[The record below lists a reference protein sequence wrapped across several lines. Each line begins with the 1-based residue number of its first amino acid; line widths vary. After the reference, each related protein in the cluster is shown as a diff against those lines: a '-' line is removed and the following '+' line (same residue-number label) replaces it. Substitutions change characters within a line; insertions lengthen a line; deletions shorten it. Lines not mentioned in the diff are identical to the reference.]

1 MARIRTIKPDFF
13 IDDKIGSLSFEA
25 RLCFIGLWCL
35 ADDYGTI
42 NMHPLAIKG
51 QLFPFN
57 PEVDIEK
64 CLEELEKLELII
76 RYGPNNRYIFI
87 KNFLKHQQINRP
99 SKHRQ
104 APPPEEFGINSDNYE
119 TVSEDSLNTHGKLT
133 ENSLSTHGAL
143 TEHSVMEKEKEKEM
157 EMEKEKEREKENI
170 KYSCSVSSANA
181 DETRTTT
188 SNSPPLE
195 ETPSFENQ
203 KQEDEKK
210 QKLPKGLILSSL
222 RKSPKESHYQEEN
235 IVIRLPIKGDKSYK
249 EVLLTHE
256 FVNELEELFPAVDV
270 QACLKKM
277 YAWLCANE
285 KRQKTKQGIKKFI
298 TTWLSKEQD
307 TATKRRNFSVA
318 HDKSDIPI
326 NPRKVEDPYY
336 EWKRQL
342 GVPTRLDLT
351 EEQLRTLEKLSP
363 AGRKTLIASW
373 LNLQKGGE
381 DNVEFQ

>member
-1 MARIRTIKPDFF
+1 MARIRTIKPEFWT
-13 IDDKIGSLSFEA
+13 DKKIIRLSRDA
-25 RLCFIGLWCL
+25 RLFFIGLWNF
-35 ADDYGTI
+35 ADDNGVLEAD
-42 NMHPLAIKG
+42 PL
-51 QLFPFN
+51 QLKAWIFP
-57 PEVDIEK
+57 VDPDIGIEEIEK
-64 CLEELEKLELII
+64 FLAELEKLELIKI
-76 RYGPNNRYIFI
+76 YEINGTSYIWI
-87 KNFLKHQQINRP
+87 KNFSKHQKIDRP
-99 SKHRQ
+99 RKSNL
-104 APPPEEFGINSDNYE
+104 PLPPEENQVLNKKETFQMISDEISRNQLKSIE
-119 TVSEDSLNTHGKLT
+119 IISGK
-133 ENSLSTHGAL
+133 
-143 TEHSVMEKEKEKEM
+143 EKEKEKEI
-157 EMEKEKEREKENI
+157 EKDQGKEKEENKE
-170 KYSCSVSSANA
+170 YFCSVSSANA

-188 SNSPPLE
+188 QTEIPPLEEKSPPLE
-195 ETPSFENQ
+195 T
-203 KQEDEKK
+203 
-210 QKLPKGLILSSL
+210 QKLPKGLILASL

-235 IVIRLPIKGDKSYK
+235 IVIRLPIKGDKSHK